1 MPQLR
6 HQGKH
11 VFGWSVIRKE
21 NTIHFP
27 PDVINEY
34 GLEEESDIILFTASK
49 TSGGFC
55 ISKLESLKSSK
66 LSGIL
71 DNNPD
76 LESEENIG
84 RIMGYKGKSY
94 CHLRI
99 MGENGI
105 VLSPEI
111 MNHFNVK
118 SQDRLLIVRGS
129 NIAFDCILKGPL
141 VEVAESSDK
150 EIRTY

>member
-11 VFGWSVIRKE
+11 VFGWSVLGKE

-27 PDVINEY
+27 PDAISEY

-55 ISKLESLKSSK
+55 ISKLETLKSSK

-71 DNNPD
+71 DDNPD
-76 LESEENIG
+76 LESEESVGQI
-84 RIMGYKGKSY
+84 IKYKGKSY
-94 CHLRI
+94 CHLKLL
-99 MGENGI
+99 GENSI
-105 VLSPEI
+105 ELSSEI
-111 MNHFNVK
+111 MDHFDLK

-129 NIAFDCILKGPL
+129 NIAFDCIIKGPL
-141 VEVAESSDK
+141 VEVANKSDK
-150 EIRTY
+150 EIKTY

>member
-11 VFGWSVIRKE
+11 VFGWSVIGKE

-27 PDVINEY
+27 PDVISEY

-55 ISKLESLKSSK
+55 ISKLDTLKSSK
-66 LSGIL
+66 LSTIL

-76 LESEENIG
+76 LENEENIG
-84 RIMGYKGKSY
+84 QIIKYKGKSY
-94 CHLRI
+94 CHLKFMDGSSI
-99 MGENGI
+99 K
-105 VLSPEI
+105 LSPKI
-111 MNHFNVK
+111 MDHFNLK
-118 SQDRLLIVRGS
+118 SQDKLLIVRGS

-141 VEVAESSDK
+141 VEVANKSDK
-150 EIRTY
+150 EIKTY